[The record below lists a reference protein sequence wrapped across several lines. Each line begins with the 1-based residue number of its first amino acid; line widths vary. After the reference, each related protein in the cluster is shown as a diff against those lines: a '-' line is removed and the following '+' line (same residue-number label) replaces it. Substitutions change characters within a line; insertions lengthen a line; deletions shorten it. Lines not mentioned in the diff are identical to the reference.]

1 MSLESLPLTKTGQAP
16 ALERTLPDGTKRL
29 VKFDGVDGEVMVDR
43 KVSIVTTQKSMD
55 QALRQSD
62 VLRQNGLMGRWEVPN
77 AAQQTRAINMLNKL
91 NVNNI
96 TVVVEKPW

>member
-1 MSLESLPLTKTGQAP
+1 M
-16 ALERTLPDGTKRL
+16 PDGTKRL

-43 KVSIVTTQKSMD
+43 KVSIVTTQKAMD

-96 TVVVEKPW
+96 TVVVEKPS